1 MKKFINDI
9 LVATIEGLIA
19 ILCVLVIIGVVVV
32 FGLIIIGIFAAI
44 FGGHD
49 FWLLRLLAILV
60 LCYAVGKLISV

>member
-32 FGLIIIGIFAAI
+32 FGLIIIGIFVAI